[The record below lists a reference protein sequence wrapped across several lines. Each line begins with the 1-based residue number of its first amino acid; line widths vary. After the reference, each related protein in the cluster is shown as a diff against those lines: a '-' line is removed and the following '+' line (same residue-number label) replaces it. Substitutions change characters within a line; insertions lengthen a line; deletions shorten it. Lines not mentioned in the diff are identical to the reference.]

1 MEVSFMAKLHDVV
14 VVAAKRA
21 PMGKSG
27 WKAGAKKGMHYWAEP
42 QDFAGQVFGGIWD
55 KLISMAPDIKEEE
68 LEISAFGC
76 SGQYGAQSGDI
87 GRLACVVQ
95 ESKGF
100 YPVFGVTVDS
110 YCNSGTSAIQY
121 VSNMLALGQG
131 EVGLAGGQ
139 ELLSIYPLGSSMMA
153 YTPDK
158 KRNMKPTHK
167 HQQAMH
173 KLFMKRTLGLGPAGE
188 KIAGMWN
195 EKAGI
200 CKREELDEFSARS
213 HINMIKVQRMGEEY
227 SKRII
232 PITHL
237 ARGDDGK
244 KVKDPETN
252 KWAKVTHSVDETPR
266 AVYLDNPDKAMEKM
280 SSLKAR
286 FKAGG
291 VIHAGNS
298 SAISDGGAAM
308 ILMSAEKASQ
318 HGLKPLARIVEIG
331 NAASD
336 PSIVLTGPIP
346 ASKKVFKRTGLN
358 LDDMGLIHINEAFSS
373 VPFVTM
379 HELGGNALTDD
390 RINTSGGAIAG
401 GHPIGAS
408 GVAWCTEL
416 VWELNRLKK
425 KYGLFTLCAGFGNG
439 MSIIFEN
446 PNA

>member
-1 MEVSFMAKLHDVV
+1 MVKAHEVV

-27 WKAGAKKGMHYWAEP
+27 WKSGTKKGIHYWANP
-42 QDFAGQVFGGIWD
+42 QDFAGQIFGNIWAD
-55 KLISMAPDIKEEE
+55 VTSKAPDLKPEE
-68 LEISAFGC
+68 LEVSAYGC
-76 SGQYGAQSGDI
+76 SGQYGGQSGDI
-87 GRLACVVQ
+87 GRLAAVVQ
-95 ESKGF
+95 KSKDF
-100 YPVFGVTVDS
+100 FPVFGVTVDS
-110 YCNSGTSAIQY
+110 YCNAGTSAIQY

-158 KRNMKPTHK
+158 KNNFKPTHK
-167 HQQAMH
+167 MQLEVH

-188 KIAGMWN
+188 KIAGMWF

-200 CKREELDEFSARS
+200 CKREDLDEFSARS
-213 HINMIKVQRMGEEY
+213 HRNMITIQRKKEWYEP
-227 SKRII
+227 RIM

-237 ARGDDGK
+237 VRDANGK

-252 KWAKVTHSVDETPR
+252 KWATVTHTVDETPR
-266 AVYLDNPDKAMEKM
+266 AIYLDNPEVAMEKM
-280 SSLKAR
+280 RSLKPR

-308 ILMSAEKASQ
+308 ILMTEEKAAQ
-318 HGLKPLARIVEIG
+318 HGLKPLARILSIG

-346 ASKKVFKRTGLN
+346 ASKKAFARSGLG
-358 LDDMGLIHINEAFSS
+358 LDDMGVIHINEAFSS

-379 HELGGNALTDD
+379 YELGSDALTDE
-390 RINTSGGAIAG
+390 RLNTSGGAIAG

-408 GVAWCTEL
+408 GVAWCVEML
-416 VWELNRLKK
+416 WEMNRLKK
-425 KYGLFTLCAGFGNG
+425 RYGMFALCAGFGNG

-446 PNA
+446 MQL